1 MHIVTKIKYK
11 KCLKGKKKAPANE
24 TKDSREVTVKSK
36 KSLRLEFL

>member
-11 KCLKGKKKAPANE
+11 KCLKGKKSPASE
-24 TKDSREVTVKSK
+24 TKDSGEVKVKSK